1 MGFEPPKVGY
11 NWSRLRCFF
20 FNLWVQVWEQ
30 VWLIVYIPPEMV
42 NFEMVY
48 YCFANVN
55 GYNYGIQSLISWDSK
70 PSQQWFCNPPIGATA
85 PRRI

>member
-1 MGFEPPKVGY
+1 
-11 NWSRLRCFF
+11 
-20 FNLWVQVWEQ
+20 
-30 VWLIVYIPPEMV
+30 MV